1 MADNDSL
8 KPPCGSGEPQSPT
21 LATALSPSAGTQRVS
36 TRSAGSISTRSAGPA
51 RPGGVPVRKNGPV
64 ALKHNCFR
72 CKVNKWV
79 VDFKEGRSA
88 DLTRVSVCLFCELKL
103 KIETQA
109 AKIITQER
117 AMDELT
123 KKFEQQE
130 LRHEEQLTALREKLV
145 EQQTAVP
152 RTIPQSSSP
161 APLVSRP
168 DSQESALTE
177 LEKRVLSLEKDRQTV
192 DSGRVTY
199 RDVVLKAPQPKA
211 RETLSRD
218 ENSNVVGT
226 KARPATRKRR
236 KRKTAEKKEELQPAG
251 ARGTVYR
258 SSRTP
263 AGSSKD
269 SVPSPVKGNLLL
281 GDSLVG
287 RQTGLRF
294 KQLRQ
299 ENQVLSFPGAKIG
312 RIIQEIQKLRIDRN
326 STLVVSVGGNDLFH
340 KNSTRTGSVEKIL
353 ADYNRMLGAIKSKV
367 NRAIVVGLLPR
378 KYASREQYGRAQAI
392 NGRLSNLCR
401 TYSLRYLDL
410 WNLFF
415 GRDDLFWKDGIHF
428 SGRGGNLFAEQM
440 AVKLFRPLKVN
451 PNEEKVNKSRR
462 RKGRQALR
470 KASKPVQEVLSTDAP
485 VSSAKSRRRRV
496 LSTDASVSSS
506 AQERAT
512 PRQEVLLADALV
524 DSAAG
529 TGDSQD
535 TPAVVATVSG
545 ANAKRGRSQTVSP
558 QDAASKRSRHDDP
571 SVCVPEVVLIQLDDH
586 TDDPVSSNEVATD
599 TDPPPDPDPD
609 YNPDQGNGQG
619 TGGPCETSE

>member
-1 MADNDSL
+1 
-8 KPPCGSGEPQSPT
+8 
-21 LATALSPSAGTQRVS
+21 
-36 TRSAGSISTRSAGPA
+36 
-51 RPGGVPVRKNGPV
+51 
-64 ALKHNCFR
+64 
-72 CKVNKWV
+72 
-79 VDFKEGRSA
+79 
-88 DLTRVSVCLFCELKL
+88 
-103 KIETQA
+103 
-109 AKIITQER
+109 
-117 AMDELT
+117 
-123 KKFEQQE
+123 
-130 LRHEEQLTALREKLV
+130 
-145 EQQTAVP
+145 
-152 RTIPQSSSP
+152 
-161 APLVSRP
+161 
-168 DSQESALTE
+168 
-177 LEKRVLSLEKDRQTV
+177 
-192 DSGRVTY
+192 
-199 RDVVLKAPQPKA
+199 
-211 RETLSRD
+211 
-218 ENSNVVGT
+218 
-226 KARPATRKRR
+226 
-236 KRKTAEKKEELQPAG
+236 
-251 ARGTVYR
+251 
-258 SSRTP
+258 
-263 AGSSKD
+263 
-269 SVPSPVKGNLLL
+269 
-281 GDSLVG
+281 
-287 RQTGLRF
+287 
-294 KQLRQ
+294 
-299 ENQVLSFPGAKIG
+299 
-312 RIIQEIQKLRIDRN
+312 
-326 STLVVSVGGNDLFH
+326 
-340 KNSTRTGSVEKIL
+340 
-353 ADYNRMLGAIKSKV
+353 MLGAIKSKV

-599 TDPPPDPDPD
+599 TDPPPDPDHD